1 MSKEFDSLVNT
12 IICGDCLEVMKDFP
26 DNCVDLVL
34 TDPPYGIGA
43 YSTGTMGGGVLAKQS
58 TFEATKWDFEPFS
71 LVQFQACQWVSNN
84 QIVFGFNHFSDIFPP
99 TPCVIVWDKDNGN
112 NNFADCELAWTS
124 FKSAVRIIK
133 WKWQGML
140 QENMDNKEDR
150 VHPTQKP
157 LGVMIWILKRYS
169 KPNDLI
175 LDPFC
180 GSGTTCI
187 AAKMLGRRFIGI
199 DISEEYCEIARM
211 RLRAVDT
218 GVPVKEQLA
227 GQGALFE
234 GKPDG

>member
-1 MSKEFDSLVNT
+1 MSKDIDKLVNT
-12 IICGDCLEVMKDFP
+12 IICGDCLDVMRDWP
-26 DNCVDLVL
+26 DGCVDLVL
-34 TDPPYGIGA
+34 TDPPYGIYGNA
-43 YSTGTMGGGVLAKQS
+43 KSIGGSNLAQVK
-58 TFEATKWDFEPFS
+58 EYPPIEWDFEPFS
-71 LVQFQACQWVSNN
+71 LVQFSACQWVSDN

-140 QENMDNKEDR
+140 QENMGNKEDR

-157 LGVMIWILKRYS
+157 VGVMKWILERYS
-169 KPNDLI
+169 NPDDLI

-180 GSGTTCI
+180 GSGSTCV

-199 DISEEYCEIARM
+199 DISPEYCEIARQ
-211 RLRAVDT
+211 RLRAVET
-218 GVPVKEQLA
+218 GVPVKEQNI
-227 GQGALFE
+227 GQLALFE
-234 GKPDG
+234 ASNG